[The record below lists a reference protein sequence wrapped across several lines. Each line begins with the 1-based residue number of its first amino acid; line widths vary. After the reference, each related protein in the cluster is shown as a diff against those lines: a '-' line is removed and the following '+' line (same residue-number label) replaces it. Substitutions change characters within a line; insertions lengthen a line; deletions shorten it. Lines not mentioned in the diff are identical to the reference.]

1 MIIMYLLTI
10 WKDQITVKSGR
21 YDHHIQMQISL
32 KLVSIKWSI
41 SKWDMTDGL
50 REWNVIDHLSSS
62 CFWFGCKIAVIEQL
76 DENYNKFSSFSFP
89 RCLTK
94 ATPLMNSP
102 YSCEKFNISE
112 AVDYFFFLSSKP
124 TISFPSFN
132 MTTNSCVLP
141 RETAAKKPMVNKLN
155 LTSKCKGDLKNLTRK
170 SGLKNFLTIITSF
183 GLFCTSMENFC
194 DNSWG
199 RLTQRRAR
207 LRERAVTPSRYQ
219 DLAATG
225 WQNKQRQLHFWFQQ

>member
-1 MIIMYLLTI
+1 
-10 WKDQITVKSGR
+10 
-21 YDHHIQMQISL
+21 
-32 KLVSIKWSI
+32 
-41 SKWDMTDGL
+41 MTDGL

-76 DENYNKFSSFSFP
+76 DENYHKFSSFAFA

-112 AVDYFFFLSSKP
+112 AVNSFSFFCVANQRSA
-124 TISFPSFN
+124 FPHLIWPQFHA
-132 MTTNSCVLP
+132 VLP
-141 RETAAKKPMVNKLN
+141 RETAAKKPIVNKLN

-170 SGLKNFLTIITSF
+170 SGLKHFLTIITSF
-183 GLFCTSMENFC
+183 GLFCTSMGIFC

-207 LRERAVTPSRYQ
+207 LRERACHSLEVPRSSRNWM
-219 DLAATG
+219 AE
-225 WQNKQRQLHFWFQQ
+225 